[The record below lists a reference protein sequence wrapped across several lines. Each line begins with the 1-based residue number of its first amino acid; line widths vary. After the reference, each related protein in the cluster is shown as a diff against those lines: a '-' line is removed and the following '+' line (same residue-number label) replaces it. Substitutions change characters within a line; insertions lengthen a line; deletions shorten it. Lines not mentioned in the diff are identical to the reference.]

1 MDLWLMEFYEARMS
15 EGMSLPDI
23 DKMDLSYYL
32 RIMGREKKEKERQAA
47 DADKVVYIDDLT
59 FL

>member
-1 MDLWLMEFYEARMS
+1 MEFYEARMN

-23 DKMDLSYYL
+23 DKMNISYYL
-32 RIMGREKKEKERQAA
+32 RIKGREKKEKEKQEAA
-47 DADKVVYIDDLT
+47 ANEVVYIDDLT

>member
-1 MDLWLMEFYEARMS
+1 MEFYEARMS